1 MSGAGVPPRLSAT
14 EVDDELSDEGF
25 DAKYAR
31 YHQRTNSGRSS
42 LGGGN
47 RTSSN
52 YDAGVVQSNGSTPS
66 AGHSPADSM
75 GLVQGERTPVPG
87 HSTNA
92 GQSDYFAQTAED
104 EAEERYDAVGQLPP
118 SDTLPIREFKFE
130 DDLRRR
136 GSVDDRAM
144 TMSTGRLFVANPDL
158 SD

>member
-1 MSGAGVPPRLSAT
+1 
-14 EVDDELSDEGF
+14 
-25 DAKYAR
+25 
-31 YHQRTNSGRSS
+31 
-42 LGGGN
+42 
-47 RTSSN
+47 
-52 YDAGVVQSNGSTPS
+52 
-66 AGHSPADSM
+66 M